1 MTPAV
6 DYPFTAES
14 YAIIVHSGQKYGDKE
29 YSYHLQKV
37 VAIISKYTTEQHI
50 IDAAWL
56 HDVIED
62 TSITYFELA
71 RKFGATTANMVWA
84 CTGVGANRRERQAS
98 IKAKLTIFPGAPMVK
113 LADRMGNME
122 AGIEEENVDKFSMY
136 AREHYDF
143 GPVVASYVPEEMY
156 KDYVN
161 LIKQGCRELDVPFQE
176 SIVDRHYFR

>member
-1 MTPAV
+1 MNAKL
-6 DYPFTAES
+6 
-14 YAIIVHSGQKYGDKE
+14 YAITAHGDQKYGEHE
-29 YSYHLQKV
+29 YVYHLQKV
-37 VAIISKYTTEQHI
+37 VDVLSKYTDEPHLI
-50 IDAAWL
+50 AAAWL

-62 TSITYFELA
+62 TEYTYFDLT
-71 RKFGATTANMVWA
+71 RQFGVPTAQIVWA
-84 CTGVGANRRERQAS
+84 CTGVGASRKARQAS
-98 IKAKLTIFPGAPMVK
+98 IKTKLHIFPGAPEVK
-113 LADRMGNME
+113 LADRMANIAM
-122 AGIEEENVDKFSMY
+122 GIETKNVDKFSMY